1 MRGRGWGAAGK
12 SARDGRGETG
22 QGRARPGCR
31 PWTGLPARDGGV
43 GPGRGCRPG
52 TGVSLGMEP
61 RSPGAARAATAK
73 AAYWGGA
80 AGAAGSAGSAGLLTR
95 SVIRP

>member
-1 MRGRGWGAAGK
+1 MGRGREVGPGRARGNRPGTGAAG
-12 SARDGRGETG
+12 
-22 QGRARPGCR
+22 
-31 PWTGLPARDGGV
+31 LPALDGAA